1 MIEVLG
7 LTQVEQETI
16 LRDVLELTLR
26 LGLFLLG
33 VVISPMFGRSLPQF
47 LRWILKLNQYYTD
60 INAAEIYNQSIKP
73 FQNAIV
79 IAGTLFFIVLSLN
92 LLVIYEDL
100 YTFLGFFVYS
110 AFSLSIVWFASKAV
124 RHIVHQSVI
133 NLVQRWFGEV
143 NEVVLI
149 FETLIYVLI
158 VLLALIIFAQ
168 GLRLNLIALATSLG
182 IGGVAVAFASQQTL
196 GRLFGT
202 LELYLDRPYLPG
214 EYIRVNFN
222 PYAKDVYGR
231 VESIG
236 LRSTKIRLV
245 AQNTIM
251 IVPNSMM
258 AGKNIENISRG
269 KKIMAILCLDFFKF
283 LQEGEKAL
291 VRQIVE
297 EASQVFWGFD
307 KASTQIQFCP
317 MENKVGIRARI
328 VFFLTGSGENAVEL
342 RKRLVELANEAIA
355 RRLAVYNLSFTATE
369 PIVYIDSPMS
379 I

>member
-1 MIEVLG
+1 MLEVLG
-7 LTQVEQETI
+7 ITQVEQEYI

-26 LGLFLLG
+26 LGLFLLC
-33 VVISPMFGRSLPQF
+33 VVMSPIFGRLLPQL
-47 LRWILKLNQYYTD
+47 LRGILKLNQYYTD
-60 INAAEIYNQSIKP
+60 INAVETYNRLIKP
-73 FQNAIV
+73 FQNWIV
-79 IAGTLFFIVLSLN
+79 IAGTLFFIALSLN
-92 LLVIYEDL
+92 LLVTYEDL
-100 YTFLGFFVYS
+100 YTFLGFFIYLALS
-110 AFSLSIVWFASKAV
+110 ISIVWLASKAV
-124 RHIVHQSVI
+124 RQIVHQSVI

-222 PYAKDVYGR
+222 PYAQDVYGR

-245 AQNTIM
+245 AQNTLM

-258 AGKNIENISRG
+258 AAKNIENISRG
-269 KKIMAILCLDFFKF
+269 KKIMAILCLDFCQF
-283 LQEGEKAL
+283 LKEGEKAL
-291 VRQIVE
+291 VRQTVE
-297 EASQVFWGFD
+297 KASQVFWGFD
-307 KASTQIQFCP
+307 RASTQIQFGP
-317 MENKVGIRARI
+317 LENKSGIRARVI
-328 VFFLTGSGENAVEL
+328 FFLTGSSENSMEL

>member
-1 MIEVLG
+1 MMEVLA

-60 INAAEIYNQSIKP
+60 INAAETYNQLIKP

-79 IAGTLFFIVLSLN
+79 IAGTLLFIVLSLN

-100 YTFLGFFVYS
+100 YTFLGFFIYS
-110 AFSLSIVWFASKAV
+110 AFSISIVWFASKAV
-124 RHIVHQSVI
+124 RKIVHQSVI

-158 VLLALIIFAQ
+158 VLLAVIIFAQ
-168 GLRLNLIALATSLG
+168 GLRLNLVALATSLG

-258 AGKNIENISRG
+258 AAKNIENISRG

-283 LQEGEKAL
+283 LQEGEQAL
-291 VRQIVE
+291 VKQIVE

-328 VFFLTGSGENAVEL
+328 VFFLTGAGENSVEL
-342 RKRLVELANEAIA
+342 RKRLVELANDAIA